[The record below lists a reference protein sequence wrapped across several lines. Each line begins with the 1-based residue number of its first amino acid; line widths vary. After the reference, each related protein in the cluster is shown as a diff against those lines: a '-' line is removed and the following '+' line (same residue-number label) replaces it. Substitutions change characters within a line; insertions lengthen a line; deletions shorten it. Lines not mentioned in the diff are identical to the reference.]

1 MTSQQPISARR
12 VSMSAEQSADG
23 KGVTGEGRVAGGEEV
38 KREGVRDAATLKL
51 SADAGASLVNCCGG
65 T

>member
-1 MTSQQPISARR
+1 MKGGLLR
-12 VSMSAEQSADG
+12 VGEDE
-23 KGVTGEGRVAGGEEV
+23 KGW
-38 KREGVRDAATLKL
+38 EGVRDAATLKL